1 MVTNLDGREADAK
14 YSVGDI
20 IRVKEYKDIEC
31 LAVSRVNCGIG
42 LPSNC
47 HFMEPMKQ
55 YCGKEYKIERVSTPR
70 DVDGQIVGFYY
81 LKDCMGWCFTDE
93 MIEDVNP
100 IILYDALKMSFDD
113 LMEVN

>member
-1 MVTNLDGREADAK
+1 MVTDLYSIADAK

-20 IRVKEYKDIEC
+20 IRVKEYEDIKC
-31 LAVSRVNCGIG
+31 LAVSRDNGGIR
-42 LPSNC
+42 LPSYC
-47 HFMEPMKQ
+47 YFMQHMKQ
-55 YCGKEYKIERVSTPR
+55 YCGKEYKIERVVTTR

-81 LKDCMGWCFTDE
+81 LNDGITWCFTDE

-100 IILYDALKMSFDD
+100 KIPCDALKMSFDD